1 MDGYRDC
8 SEWSKSDRGEISYD
22 VPYVQNLKR
31 NDTNELPKQKLTDLE
46 NKLLV
51 AKGEG
56 QREAIGTEFGIG
68 ITHGWA
74 Y

>member
-1 MDGYRDC
+1 MIQMN
-8 SEWSKSDRGEISYD
+8 S
-22 VPYVQNLKR
+22 QNR
-31 NDTNELPKQKLTDLE
+31 NKLTDLE